1 MMRGIL
7 RLGEVNEDEEIEK
20 LLMNA
25 IRQKK
30 KEFKDAFVVQG
41 AILYLSN
48 HSIDNEEGRK
58 LLFSFLEQLETTSVV
73 ESLDKDVNNIIYLQ
87 IFLSIN

>member
-20 LLMNA
+20 FLMNA

-73 ESLDKDVNNIIYLQ
+73 ESLDKDVNYL
-87 IFLSIN
+87 